1 MAKAVSMSLTAL
13 IRPLQ
18 RSFLGSIG
26 GCSAV
31 LTLIQT
37 PEARQGAKGRGTVLW
52 ATFPGLDG
60 RSLRCRIN
68 PQASISLGLVR
79 DHAVQVV
86 KLVREQFENIIE
98 HTRPL
103 CVLGN

>member
-18 RSFLGSIG
+18 RSFLGSMG

-37 PEARQGAKGRGTVLW
+37 PEARQGA
-52 ATFPGLDG
+52 TFPGLDG

-68 PQASISLGLVR
+68 LRASISLGLVR

>member
-1 MAKAVSMSLTAL
+1 MGILLRQRFCLNDFAHPDPPKAGTSHGESCFNVLDRAHSTVAAIVSGKHGRLL
-13 IRPLQ
+13 R
-18 RSFLGSIG
+18 
-26 GCSAV
+26 
-31 LTLIQT
+31 
-37 PEARQGAKGRGTVLW
+37 GAY
-52 ATFPGLDG
+52 PH
-60 RSLRCRIN
+60 SLRCRIN
-68 PQASISLGLVR
+68 PRASISLGLVR